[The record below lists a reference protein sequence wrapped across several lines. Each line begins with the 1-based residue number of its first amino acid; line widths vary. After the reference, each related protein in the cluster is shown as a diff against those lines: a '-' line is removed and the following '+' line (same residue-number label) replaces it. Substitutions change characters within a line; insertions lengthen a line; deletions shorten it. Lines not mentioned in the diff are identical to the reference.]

1 MYKSTPFVPCIA
13 LLFSASVLA
22 APPPGPLIVDTGVAS
37 NGVMAAV
44 VPDDGLPLVVFQGS
58 GAVIQTYKC
67 FAADCS
73 SGGSLANLVPLTAR
87 RIRVA
92 LGSDGLPVIGLSIA
106 NSGLRMLK
114 CGNFSC
120 TGGTTLKVLD
130 GANLGAITDHDLIIP
145 ADGLPIFAYNDG
157 NNGDLKV
164 ARCNDGGCSSAQ
176 VSVVDSLGSV
186 GTAPAITLVN
196 GLPQI
201 AYDANS
207 NALRLAICSDL
218 ACSRPASFVN
228 LVADNPDDTAMLTGR
243 NGAAMIAYKHDV
255 ALSDSLK
262 LVQCNNS
269 ACTAPT
275 VRQLDSIE
283 FGLGLGD
290 GVEMISGA
298 DGLPVL
304 SYVDQTFG
312 TVKLLRCTRQDCATS
327 TITTLHAPATAVL
340 STNAATALAMSAQGT
355 PVVGYGVSG
364 ASLTLSV
371 CNTRGCL

>member
-1 MYKSTPFVPCIA
+1 
-13 LLFSASVLA
+13 
-22 APPPGPLIVDTGVAS
+22 
-37 NGVMAAV
+37 
-44 VPDDGLPLVVFQGS
+44 
-58 GAVIQTYKC
+58 
-67 FAADCS
+67 
-73 SGGSLANLVPLTAR
+73 
-87 RIRVA
+87 
-92 LGSDGLPVIGLSIA
+92 
-106 NSGLRMLK
+106 
-114 CGNFSC
+114 
-120 TGGTTLKVLD
+120 
-130 GANLGAITDHDLIIP
+130 
-145 ADGLPIFAYNDG
+145 
-157 NNGDLKV
+157 
-164 ARCNDGGCSSAQ
+164 
-176 VSVVDSLGSV
+176 
-186 GTAPAITLVN
+186 
-196 GLPQI
+196 
-201 AYDANS
+201 
-207 NALRLAICSDL
+207 
-218 ACSRPASFVN
+218 RPASFVN

-304 SYVDQTFG
+304 SYVDQSFG
-312 TVKLLRCTRQDCATS
+312 TIKLLRCTRQDCATS